1 MIRRGKIG
9 ISWEEK
15 LQEWENLGKSPQYR
29 FTIEAELSNFTVIKK
44 SFCSIKINNK
54 ASREVKR
61 NQ

>member
-1 MIRRGKIG
+1 MPRRGKIG

-15 LQEWENLGKSPQYR
+15 LQEWENLGKSPLDT